1 MWFPWRKRSDGE
13 AGEEDE
19 AFLKRVRELV

>member
-1 MWFPWRKRSDGE
+1 DGE

-19 AFLKRVRELV
+19 QVGHAGFYAPARDPD